1 MLNRIGRFLLNTALV
16 LAGLFA
22 IYHIYVS
29 NKLDKD
35 EF

>member
-1 MLNRIGRFLLNTALV
+1 MLNRIGKFLLNTVLV

-22 IYHIYVS
+22 IYHFYVS
-29 NKLDKD
+29 NKLDKE